1 MITSHDQWL
10 KEYRKDKY
18 KVWIRATLSDST
30 EYYLPNHESWVELK
44 PICENNKLNIIKI
57 GLQYRSNFIEVDTAD
72 TDGVYLI
79 KSIIGMMGENSKQTI
94 TIGKLYGTI
103 VKKTMWITPELISE
117 LQSEDNIDDC
127 FKEALILNYG
137 KKTKTGTV

>member
-1 MITSHDQWL
+1 
-10 KEYRKDKY
+10 
-18 KVWIRATLSDST
+18 
-30 EYYLPNHESWVELK
+30 
-44 PICENNKLNIIKI
+44 
-57 GLQYRSNFIEVDTAD
+57 
-72 TDGVYLI
+72 
-79 KSIIGMMGENSKQTI
+79 MMGENSKQTI